1 VNDFSQPAIRR
12 VVDAAARKGVRLDIT
27 ILDESAQS
35 DEELAALIGADLG
48 QIVKALVFVA
58 PRAGGRLAPIVCLVS
73 ARDSA
78 DTGRLAAS
86 AGEAFIR
93 RATAAETVGLTGF
106 LAGSMPPFGHGHDVR
121 VVMDQGVGRY
131 PVVWASGGTPDSVF
145 PVPPATLRALA
156 GAFVAP
162 VAETVWTSAPAVAT
176 EPRLR
181 LETGSSAV

>member
-1 VNDFSQPAIRR
+1 MIEFSQPAIRR

-27 ILDESAQS
+27 IFDESART
-35 DEELAALIGADLG
+35 DEEAAALIGVELG

-73 ARDSA
+73 ALDRANTS
-78 DTGRLAAS
+78 RLAAA
-86 AGEAFIR
+86 AGEAFLR
-93 RATAAETVGLTGF
+93 PATPSEVAGLIGF
-106 LAGSMPPFGHGHDVR
+106 SANSTPPFGFGHEVR

-131 PVVWASGGTPDSVF
+131 SVVWASAGTDDAAF

-162 VAETVWTSAPAVAT
+162 VAETVWANQPQS
-176 EPRLR
+176 ELGLR
-181 LETGSSAV
+181 LETGQSVI